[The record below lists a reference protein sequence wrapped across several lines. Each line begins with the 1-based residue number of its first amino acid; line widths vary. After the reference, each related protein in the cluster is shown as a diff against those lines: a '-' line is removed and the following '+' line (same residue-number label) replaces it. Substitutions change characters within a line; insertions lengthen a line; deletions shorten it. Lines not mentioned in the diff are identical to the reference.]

1 MSSDED
7 LGELFAP
14 PPASPSLDMRYR
26 QGRIITFD
34 PVTLENTVDVGGS
47 TMTNLPLLGVG
58 ESTLLAPGSI
68 VGITSVQ
75 SLRGTATWAI
85 LGRMVTPNTTDAF
98 DAISLLSS
106 WITTDSIQTQET
118 TNSTTYVDLT
128 THGPSVTV
136 NVRHTGRLLLLI
148 SSQIQFIDSD
158 PADNG
163 GGAVTVE
170 MSGANVL
177 APATAEGPIRV
188 TMTFGHNLGGAD
200 VLQGTYTQTVL
211 REGLNPGMTTITMKY
226 KANSGENTDFGRRTL
241 TVFTL

>member
-106 WITTDSIQTQET
+106 WVATESIEIQET
-118 TNSTTYVDLT
+118 RSSTSYGDLT
-128 THGPSVTV
+128 TPGPSVTV
-136 NVRHTGRLLLLI
+136 NVRQTGRLLI
-148 SSQIQFIDSD
+148 MMSSQIQFIDLD
-158 PADNG
+158 PTDSG

-170 MSGANVL
+170 MSGANTL
-177 APATAEGPIRV
+177 SPASAEGPIRI
-188 TMTFGHNLGGAD
+188 TMDWGGNTLANSAM
-200 VLQGTYTQTVL
+200 QGTYTQTVVY
-211 REGLNPGMTTITMKY
+211 EGLSAGLTTITMKY
-226 KANSGENTDFGRRTL
+226 KSKFGEATDFGRRTL